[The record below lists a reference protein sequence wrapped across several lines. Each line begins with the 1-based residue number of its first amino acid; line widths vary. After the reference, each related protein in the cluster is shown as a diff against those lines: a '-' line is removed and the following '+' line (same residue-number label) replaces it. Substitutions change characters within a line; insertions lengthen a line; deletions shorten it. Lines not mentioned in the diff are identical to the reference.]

1 MDQIFEHFKKTGYLH
16 HAHIIEGDKEVLTQ
30 TLLALLEKHM
40 GIFAH
45 NNPDVSLLAYK
56 SFGIDEARTLS
67 ENQSRASFAQ
77 SSNEDP
83 SRKIY
88 LISADSFTHQAQNAL
103 LKTFEEPTLG
113 THFFIIVPHIDTIL
127 PTLRSRLVVAR
138 LGDAVYDDETRT
150 LAQKFLTSSLEER
163 FAMSKKLTEKKGEEP
178 IDREKIRRMFDHIER
193 MLYTRMAGKP
203 DQGVF
208 AELYQA
214 KKYLA
219 DNGSS
224 AKMLCDHL
232 AIVVPVEI

>member
-16 HAHIIEGDKEVLTQ
+16 HAHLIEGDKDAVTSA
-30 TLLALLEKHM
+30 LLGLLEKHM
-40 GIFAH
+40 GVFAH
-45 NNPDVSLLAYK
+45 NNPDLSILSCK
-56 SFGIDEARTLS
+56 TFGIDEARALS
-67 ENQSRASFAQ
+67 ESQSRAGFA
-77 SSNEDP
+77 ETGDL
-83 SRKIY
+83 SRKLY
-88 LISADSFTHQAQNAL
+88 LIAADSFTHQAQNAL

-113 THFFIIVPHIDTIL
+113 THFFIIVPHIDSIL
-127 PTLRSRLVVAR
+127 PTLRSRLVVVS
-138 LGDAVYDDETRT
+138 LGKNNSDDETRT
-150 LAQKFLTSSLEER
+150 LAQKFLASSLEER
-163 FAMSKKLTEKKGEEP
+163 FAMSKKLTEKKGDEP

-193 MLYTRMAGKP
+193 ILYTQMAGKP

-232 AIVVPVEI
+232 AIAVPR

>member
-1 MDQIFEHFKKTGYLH
+1 MDHIFEHFKKTGYLH
-16 HAHIIEGDKEVLTQ
+16 HAHIIEGDKDVLTPA
-30 TLLALLEKHM
+30 LLALLEKNM
-40 GIFAH
+40 GVFAH
-45 NNPDVSLLAYK
+45 NNPDLSVLSHK
-56 SFGIDEARTLS
+56 TFGIDEARALS
-67 ENQSRASFAQ
+67 ESQSRAGFTESAGG
-77 SSNEDP
+77 SP

-88 LISADSFTHQAQNAL
+88 LVSADSITHQAQNAL

-138 LGDAVYDDETRT
+138 LGNTVYNDETRT
-150 LAQKFLTSSLEER
+150 LAQKFLASSLEER
-163 FAMSKKLTEKKGEEP
+163 FAMSKKLTEKKGDEP

-203 DQGVF
+203 DRGVF